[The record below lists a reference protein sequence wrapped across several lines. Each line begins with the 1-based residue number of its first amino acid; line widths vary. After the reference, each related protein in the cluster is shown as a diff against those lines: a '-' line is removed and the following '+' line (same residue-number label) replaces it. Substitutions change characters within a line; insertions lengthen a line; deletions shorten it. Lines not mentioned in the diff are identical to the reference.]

1 MPQKFFGIWDK
12 NEGGGTV
19 FDRKFV
25 LWVPIQF
32 SSHSGTPRD
41 DYAKNVMSIAHPFV
55 QTVG

>member
-1 MPQKFFGIWDK
+1 MLYIKFF
-12 NEGGGTV
+12 
-19 FDRKFV
+19 